1 MKYGRFLTGKI
12 FLMFF
17 ANERC
22 YTTALHARE
31 KSEISKTS
39 IIFVHVYMLDLVTKR
54 NLPDEC
60 FCDRVVKMYATVAY
74 NYLRMIEIFLVVT

>member
-1 MKYGRFLTGKI
+1 
-12 FLMFF
+12 MFSVD
-17 ANERC
+17 ERC
-22 YTTALHARE
+22 DTTALHVRK

-39 IIFVHVYMLDLVTKR
+39 IIFVHVYMLDLVTMR

-60 FCDRVVKMYATVAY
+60 FCDRMVKMYATVAD